1 VRSRPVP
8 RLRRNAVA
16 LVLASALG
24 TAGCADGPAAPDDGP
39 RAFVSVPP
47 AAEDP
52 DGPAAAYRTWL
63 AALAAR
69 DAAGACALQA
79 PELTIELRQRAILED
94 RAEQGDPCVRFEALL
109 WEDPLRETDPVGVE
123 VTQETAEDAV
133 LAVDLPVAGLT
144 VRMVVADAA
153 WRVLD
158 ESPRATGGTTADPQ
172 RWVRA
177 WCSLEVGSGR
187 DAVVRAMGAPSGVYT
202 VADGGEPQLWW
213 AAGQYD
219 FRAYLDG
226 DGPAAR
232 VVELVGD
239 YDALTAADRSRLDC
253 PELR

>member
-1 VRSRPVP
+1 M
-8 RLRRNAVA
+8 
-16 LVLASALG
+16 LASLAG
-24 TAGCADGPAAPDDGP
+24 TTGCGGAEDGAEDGAAGPRSFVSASSPAPAA
-39 RAFVSVPP
+39 A
-47 AAEDP
+47 DP
-52 DGPAAAYRTWL
+52 EGPAAAYRAWL
-63 AALAAR
+63 DALAAR
-69 DAAGACALQA
+69 DAARACALQA

-94 RAEQGDPCVRFEALL
+94 RAEQGDPCLGFEALL
-109 WEDPLRETDPVGVE
+109 WEDPVRETDPHGVE

-133 LAVDLPVAGLT
+133 LAVDLVDVDLT

-158 ESPRATGGTTADPQ
+158 ESPRATDGGVADTG

-177 WCSLEVGSGR
+177 WCALEVGSGR
-187 DAVVRAMGAPSGVYT
+187 DEVARAMGEPSGVYT

-219 FRAYLDG
+219 FRAYLDR

-232 VVELVGD
+232 VLELVGD
-239 YDALTAADRSRLDC
+239 YDALGAADRARLGC

>member
-1 VRSRPVP
+1 MLACLAGTTGCGGAEDGTEEPRS
-8 RLRRNAVA
+8 
-16 LVLASALG
+16 
-24 TAGCADGPAAPDDGP
+24 
-39 RAFVSVPP
+39 FVSVWTTSPSPSPLASSQAP
-47 AAEDP
+47 AADDP
-52 DGPAAAYRTWL
+52 DGPAAAYRAWL
-63 AALAAR
+63 GALAAR
-69 DAAGACALQA
+69 DAARACALQA

-94 RAEQGDPCVRFEALL
+94 RAEQGDPCVGFEALL
-109 WEDPLRETDPVGVE
+109 WEDPVRETDPRGVE

-133 LAVDLPVAGLT
+133 LAVDLAGVDLT

-158 ESPRATGGTTADPQ
+158 ESPRAAAGSVADTG

-177 WCSLEVGSGR
+177 WCALEVGSGL
-187 DAVVRAMGAPSGVYT
+187 DEVVRAMGGPSGVYT

-226 DGPAAR
+226 DGADAR
-232 VVELVGD
+232 VLDLVGD
-239 YDALTAADRSRLDC
+239 YDALGASDRARLDC